1 LVGRS
6 RTLAGLAGLD
16 GSKIEANVQ
25 GESLAPVFDA
35 PTAPPAA
42 LASKPA
48 YSQIGR
54 CNCGIYQTRDVS
66 PTTASSGNVF
76 GLAEAPRARR
86 KHLQALP

>member
-1 LVGRS
+1 M
-6 RTLAGLAGLD
+6 
-16 GSKIEANVQ
+16 
-25 GESLAPVFDA
+25 FDA

-66 PTTASSGNVF
+66 PTTTSSGNVF
-76 GLAEAPRARR
+76 GLAEAPRARSKEAPAGTAVINLS
-86 KHLQALP
+86 KHVDE